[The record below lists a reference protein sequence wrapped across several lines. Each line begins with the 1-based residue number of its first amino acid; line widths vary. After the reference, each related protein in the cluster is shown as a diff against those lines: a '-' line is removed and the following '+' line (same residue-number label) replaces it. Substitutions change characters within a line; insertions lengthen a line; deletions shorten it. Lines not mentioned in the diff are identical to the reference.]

1 MAKYRFDQIA
11 INSTEKKKPVEED
24 RFTYLGL
31 EHLDSGTLK
40 VTRFGSEV
48 APIGEKLVMH
58 KGDVLF
64 GKRRAYQKKVAIAP
78 FDGIFS
84 AHGMVLR
91 PKEDVIDK
99 DFFPLF
105 ISSDY
110 FLDAAIKISVGSLSP
125 TINWRDLKELEFELP
140 DLDTQRKL
148 AEVLWSINDTMEA
161 YKNLISAT
169 DELVKSQFMEQFS
182 LSQAESNGWSIV
194 PVSSV
199 VIKPLNGEWGQ
210 EDTDGTGVKVLR
222 TTNFTDSGFIDYS
235 EVVRRSIELKKV
247 EAKALRDGDVLI
259 EKSGGSDTKP
269 VGRVVF
275 YQETSENFLFNNFTA
290 LLRPN
295 TPKLNSRFLFTFLFV
310 TYWNGGTKLYENKT
324 TGIHN
329 LKLADYLD
337 NTMIPIPP
345 IEDQEVFAAF
355 VEQSDKSKFAS
366 LRCSNLNLS
375 LCSESQR
382 KIRML

>member
-91 PKEDVIDK
+91 PKENVIDK

-140 DLDTQRKL
+140 DMDSQRKL

-161 YKNLISAT
+161 YKKLISAT

-182 LSQAESNGWSIV
+182 MSQAESNGWSIV

-199 VIKPLNGEWGQ
+199 VIKPLSGEWGQ

-222 TTNFTDSGFIDYS
+222 TTNFTDSGFIDYT

-247 EAKALRDGDVLI
+247 EAKALRDGDILI

-329 LKLADYLD
+329 LKLADYLV

-355 VEQSDKSKFAS
+355 VEQSDKSKFELEQALS
-366 LRCSNLNLS
+366 ELTATYKRIITENLG
-375 LCSESQR
+375 
-382 KIRML
+382 

>member
-91 PKEDVIDK
+91 PKENVIDK

-140 DLDTQRKL
+140 DMDSQRKL

-161 YKNLISAT
+161 YKKLISAT

-182 LSQAESNGWSIV
+182 MSQAESNGWSIV

-199 VIKPLNGEWGQ
+199 VIKPLSGEWGQ

-222 TTNFTDSGFIDYS
+222 TTNFTDSGFIDYT

-247 EAKALRDGDVLI
+247 EAKALRDGDILI

-329 LKLADYLD
+329 LKLADYLV

-355 VEQSDKSKFAS
+355 VEQSNKSKFAVLS
-366 LRCSNLNLS
+366 CSNLNLS
-375 LCSESQR
+375 ICSESLRTAQTQ
-382 KIRML
+382 

>member
-161 YKNLISAT
+161 YKKLISAT

-355 VEQSDKSKFAS
+355 VEQSDKSKFELEQALS
-366 LRCSNLNLS
+366 ELTATYKRIIAENLG
-375 LCSESQR
+375 
-382 KIRML
+382 

>member
-1 MAKYRFDQIA
+1 MAKYRFEQIA

-31 EHLDSGTLK
+31 EHLDSGSLK
-40 VTRFGSEV
+40 VTRFGSDV
-48 APIGEKLVMH
+48 APIGEKLVMR

-91 PKEDVIDK
+91 PNEDVIDP

-125 TINWRDLKELEFELP
+125 TINWRDLKVLEFELP
-140 DLDTQRKL
+140 DLEIQRKL
-148 AEVLWSINDTMEA
+148 AAVLWSINDTMES
-161 YKNLISAT
+161 YKKLISAT
-169 DELVKSQFMEQFS
+169 DELVKSQFMEQF
-182 LSQAESNGWSIV
+182 APAAATEKGWPQF
-194 PVSSV
+194 PVSK
-199 VIKPLNGEWGQ
+199 VICKPISGEWGK
-210 EDTDGTGVKVLR
+210 DDPSGTGIKVLR
-222 TTNFTDSGFIDYS
+222 TTNFTDAGHIDYTD
-235 EVVRRSIELKKV
+235 VVTRCIEQKKI
-247 EAKALRDGDVLI
+247 EAKAMQDGDILI

-269 VGRVVF
+269 VGRIVF
-275 YQETSENFLFNNFTA
+275 YQDASENYLFNNFTA
-290 LLRPN
+290 LLRPIDSSI
-295 TPKLNSRFLFTFLFV
+295 NSRFLFMFLFV
-310 TYWNGGTKLYENKT
+310 SYWNGATKLYENKT

-337 NTMIPIPP
+337 NTTIPVPP
-345 IEDQEVFAAF
+345 IDIQDEFATF
-355 VEQSDKSKFAS
+355 IEQSDKSKFELEQA
-366 LRCSNLNLS
+366 LAELTATYKRIIAENLG
-375 LCSESQR
+375 
-382 KIRML
+382 